1 MQFSLS
7 IEYAIH
13 GLIYLARAKG
23 GNTVLLTDIAAA
35 VKVPREYMRKVFQ
48 ILTRSRLVAGR
59 RGAGG
64 GYRLARSAEEITL
77 RDIVEAMEGSLPVY
91 GCLHVRRHC
100 EIALSCP
107 VQRTFEAA
115 RRKMAEVL
123 QGATLDSLA
132 REVAENRREHS
143 WLKVTA

>member
-1 MQFSLS
+1 MQFSVS

-13 GLIYLARAKG
+13 GLIYLARAGSEK
-23 GNTVLLTDIAAA
+23 TVLLADIAAA
-35 VKVPREYMRKVFQ
+35 VKVPKEYMRKIFQ
-48 ILTRSRLVAGR
+48 TLTRAGLVTGR

-64 GYRLARSAEEITL
+64 GYRLGRPAEEVTL
-77 RDIVEAMEGSLPVY
+77 RDIVEAVEGSLPVY
-91 GCLHVRRHC
+91 GCLHLRRQC

-107 VQRTFEAA
+107 VQKSFEAA
-115 RRKMAEVL
+115 REKMAEVL
-123 QGATLDSLA
+123 QGTTLEGLT

>member
-13 GLIYLARAKG
+13 GLIYLARAGG

-107 VQRTFEAA
+107 VQRRFEAA